1 MPRAVYLA
9 KVDALRAFVPEHAP
23 SLAALALKF
32 VTQQPGVTTAL
43 TSMHLPEYAAAN
55 IAAVDGPDLPDEV
68 IDLLRTRH
76 RFIKNFNN
84 ATHWE

>member
-1 MPRAVYLA
+1 M
-9 KVDALRAFVPEHAP
+9 DALRTFVPEYAP

-32 VTQQPGVTTAL
+32 VTQAEGITTAL
-43 TSMHLPEYAAAN
+43 TSMNRPAHALAN
-55 IAAVDGPDLPDEV
+55 IAAVDGPDLPEDV
-68 IDLLRTRH
+68 FDLLRTRH

>member
-1 MPRAVYLA
+1 MHQ
-9 KVDALRAFVPEHAP
+9 PEH
-23 SLAALALKF
+23 
-32 VTQQPGVTTAL
+32 T
-43 TSMHLPEYAAAN
+43 AAN